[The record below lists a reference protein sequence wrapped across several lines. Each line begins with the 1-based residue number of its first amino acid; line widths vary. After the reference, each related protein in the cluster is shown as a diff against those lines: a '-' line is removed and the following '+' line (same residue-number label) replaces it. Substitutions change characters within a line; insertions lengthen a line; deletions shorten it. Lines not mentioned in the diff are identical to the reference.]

1 MREGCG
7 KGVGRVWEGCWKG
20 CWKGV
25 GVLEGCGKCVGS
37 TITINLSNLII
48 YSKCVL
54 EGS

>member
-1 MREGCG
+1 MWEGCG
-7 KGVGRVWEGCWKG
+7 KGVGRVLERVLEG